1 MGGVMSRLEQENSIE
16 RMDFCDDPA
25 AVSRKEEAKAVL
37 EMILALGRRADKLLS
52 LMAQE
57 ADLNTPSYNLLR
69 LADRKGNAGMT
80 VSEAAAKV
88 GIRPQALSGSVGEMV
103 REGLLS
109 RDVKSE
115 DRRARILRITDE
127 GRRRLA
133 QTTSFRESLVDK
145 VVSQVPQ
152 PSVAKLVLRKLE
164 EAIVEATE
172 K

>member
-1 MGGVMSRLEQENSIE
+1 MTRLEQLPTGDRFELTENPTAI
-16 RMDFCDDPA
+16 
-25 AVSRKEEAKAVL
+25 SRAEEARAVL
-37 EMILALGRRADKLLS
+37 EMVLALGRRADKLLA

-57 ADLNTPSYNLLR
+57 AELNTPAYNLLR
-69 LADRKGNAGMT
+69 LADHKGNAGMT
-80 VSEAAAKV
+80 VSEAAATV
-88 GIRPQALSGSVGEMV
+88 GIRPQALSGAVGEMV

-133 QTTSFRESLVDK
+133 QTAPFRDSVVEMVVD
-145 VVSQVPQ
+145 QAPQ
-152 PSVAKLVLRKLE
+152 LSVARQVLRTLE
-164 EAIVEATE
+164 EAIVKATE